1 MKLWGTYERIFDR
14 ALCFNRFLFL
24 RWHRDFTLPGIL
36 SYVLVIEDSPWVCLG
51 IGGYMAFR

>member
-36 SYVLVIEDSPWVCLG
+36 SYVLVIEDSPLG
-51 IGGYMAFR
+51 LPWYWRLYGF